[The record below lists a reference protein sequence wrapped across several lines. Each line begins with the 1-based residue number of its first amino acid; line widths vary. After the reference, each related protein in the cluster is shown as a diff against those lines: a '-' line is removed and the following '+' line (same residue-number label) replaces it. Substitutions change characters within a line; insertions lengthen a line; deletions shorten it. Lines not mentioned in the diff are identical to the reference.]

1 MNGKTNKLH
10 LKKLGIDTYKEAVIF
25 MRKDCHVCR
34 SEGFDVPARIRVSL
48 NDKNI
53 LATLHTINNGLL
65 NPHEA
70 SLSKYA
76 WELLGAKEGDE
87 IHLSHPK
94 PLQSLSF
101 VRSKIYGEKL
111 NFEKYSHIISDI
123 TKGYY
128 SDIYISSFLTACAGG
143 RLDYDEILDITN
155 AMINVGERLTWPN
168 KMVVDK
174 HCVGGLPGNRTTLI
188 VVPIVTYFG
197 LTMPKT
203 SSRAITSPAGTADTM
218 EIFAPVNLDI
228 KEMQKV
234 VKQENGCIIWG
245 GSVNL
250 SPADDMLIRV
260 EKALDIDSEGQLIA
274 SVLSKKVSAGS
285 NNILID
291 VPVGPT
297 AKVRTF
303 EMANDL
309 SILFKKI
316 AKTLDIK
323 VEMVISDGIQ
333 PIGRGIGPALEA
345 RDVLAVLKNEIN
357 APKDLREKSLDIAGK
372 IIEFSSD
379 IKYGEGRKI
388 AENILKKGYAF
399 EKFKDICLAQGSFN
413 EPPTASHTYK
423 VLSKYCG
430 RVTAID
436 NRQISRLAKLAG
448 APQDKAAGVDMHIS
462 LQSVV
467 EKNEPLFTIH
477 TESNGALNYALSL
490 LEQVPEII
498 QLEAFE

>member
-1 MNGKTNKLH
+1 LSEQNNKLQ
-10 LKKLGIDTYKEAVIF
+10 LKKLGIDTSREAVIF

-34 SEGFDVPARIRVSL
+34 SEGFDVPARIRISL
-48 NDKNI
+48 NDKSI

-65 NPHEA
+65 QPHEA
-70 SLSKYA
+70 SLSEYA
-76 WELLGAKEGDE
+76 WELLDAKEGDE
-87 IHLSHPK
+87 IHLFHPK

-111 NFEKYSHIISDI
+111 SYEKYNHIITDI

-155 AMINVGERLTWPN
+155 AMINVGERLSWPN

-174 HCVGGLPGNRTTLI
+174 HCVGGLPGNRTSLI
-188 VVPIVTYFG
+188 VVPIVAYFG

-218 EIFAPVNLDI
+218 EIFAPVDLDI
-228 KEMQKV
+228 KAMKKV
-234 VKQENGCIIWG
+234 VEQENGCIIWG

-285 NNILID
+285 NNIFID

-297 AKVRTF
+297 AKVRTL
-303 EMANDL
+303 EMANNL
-309 SILFKKI
+309 TILFKKV
-316 AKTLDIK
+316 AKTLNINI
-323 VEMVISDGIQ
+323 EMVISDGIQ

-345 RDVLAVLKNEIN
+345 RDVLSVLKNEKN
-357 APKDLREKSLDIAGK
+357 APNDLREKSLDIAGK
-372 IIEFSSD
+372 IIEFSSE
-379 IKYGEGRKI
+379 IKPGEGRKI
-388 AENILKKGYAF
+388 AENILTKGYALK
-399 EKFKDICLAQGSFN
+399 KFKKICLAQGDFK
-413 EPPTASHTYK
+413 EPPVASHTFS
-423 VLSKYCG
+423 VNSKYCG

-436 NRQISRLAKLAG
+436 NRQIARLAKLAG
-448 APQDKAAGVDMHIS
+448 APQDKAAGVDLHVS
-462 LQSVV
+462 LETVV
-467 EKNEPLFTIH
+467 EKDEPLFTIH
-477 TESNGALNYALSL
+477 AESHGALSYSLSL

-498 QLEAFE
+498 QVEAFE